1 MKTLTERGLFG
12 VGTVRMNRKGLPDML
27 KKQDKLKWGE
37 FMFKTKGS
45 LSAIKWQDNKTVT
58 ILSTYHSPKD
68 VTFVKRKNKDGTSSE
83 VPCPVAVAEYN
94 NFM

>member
-1 MKTLTERGLFG
+1 
-12 VGTVRMNRKGLPDML
+12 
-27 KKQDKLKWGE
+27 
-37 FMFKTKGS
+37 MFKTKGS
-45 LSAIKWQDNKTVT
+45 VSAIKWQDNKTVT

-94 NFM
+94 NFMGGVDRLIIGVRDMQLEGDL